1 MTVRPASAA
10 AGVWLV
16 AVFAVCILRARG
28 CAGFTG
34 SAGGEPLTRPTM
46 HPPMGT
52 DNLGRDEWSR
62 MLFGGR
68 VSLAAS
74 LSAAA
79 LAVILGTAAA
89 LVAQGIGGRGRC
101 HRRRRSE
108 RGAGDPG
115 PAHFAG
121 GRRRASG
128 RGSRPSS
135 WPSGSGLTP
144 GFARLARQALA
155 QVRSE
160 PYIAAAGAL
169 GADGMDTA
177 RRHMLPNALPRLLSL
192 ATTHYAWAF
201 AGITTLSFLGLSGSA
216 SRPEWGTML
225 NAARPYLRDAAWLAF
240 FPGGAIV
247 ATILSVHTLGAWL
260 ARRVTPAGR
269 RSGQCPVACGQ

>member
-1 MTVRPASAA
+1 VKVRLPAFAA
-10 AGVWLV
+10 AVWLAGVVGLCAAAPWLATASPVQPV
-16 AVFAVCILRARG
+16 AQ
-28 CAGFTG
+28 
-34 SAGGEPLTRPTM
+34 PLTRPAD

-62 MLFGGR
+62 MLYGGR

-79 LAVILGTAAA
+79 LAVILGTIAA
-89 LVAQGIGGRGRC
+89 LLAQGIGGAADATVVG
-101 HRRRRSE
+101 
-108 RGAGDPG
+108 GANAALAIPG
-115 PAHFAG
+115 LLISLAVVAVLGPGIEAVVLAVG
-121 GRRRASG
+121 L
-128 RGSRPSS
+128 
-135 WPSGSGLTP
+135 GLTP

-160 PYIAAAGAL
+160 PYVAAAGAL

-177 RRHMLPNALPRLLSL
+177 RRHMLPNALPRLMSL

-240 FPGGAIV
+240 FPGAAIV
-247 ATILSVHTLGAWL
+247 ATILSVHSLGGWL
-260 ARRVTPAGR
+260 AARMRRG
-269 RSGQCPVACGQ
+269 

>member
-1 MTVRPASAA
+1 MKVHFSPAA
-10 AGVWLV
+10 ATVWLV
-16 AVFAVCILRARG
+16 AVVAA
-28 CAGFTG
+28 
-34 SAGGEPLTRPTM
+34 SAAAPWLALQSPVQPVAQPLTRPLTF
-46 HPPMGT
+46 PPLGT

-62 MLFGGR
+62 MLYGGR

-79 LAVILGTAAA
+79 VAALLGTTAA
-89 LVAQGIGGRGRC
+89 LVAQGLGGAADATVTG
-101 HRRRRSE
+101 
-108 RGAGDPG
+108 GANAALAIPG
-115 PAHFAG
+115 LLTSLAVVAILGPGIESVVLAVG
-121 GRRRASG
+121 L
-128 RGSRPSS
+128 
-135 WPSGSGLTP
+135 GLTP

-169 GADGMDTA
+169 GAGGMDTA

-225 NAARPYLRDAAWLAF
+225 NAARPYLRESAWLAF
-240 FPGGAIV
+240 FPGAGIA
-247 ATILSVHTLGAWL
+247 ATVLSVHTLGAWL
-260 ARRVTPAGR
+260 ARRVTPGA
-269 RSGQCPVACGQ
+269 S

>member
-1 MTVRPASAA
+1 
-10 AGVWLV
+10 
-16 AVFAVCILRARG
+16 
-28 CAGFTG
+28 
-34 SAGGEPLTRPTM
+34 
-46 HPPMGT
+46 MGT

-89 LVAQGIGGRGRC
+89 LMAQGMGGAADATVVG
-101 HRRRRSE
+101 
-108 RGAGDPG
+108 GANAALAIPG
-115 PAHFAG
+115 LLISLAVVAVLGPGIEAVVLAVG
-121 GRRRASG
+121 L
-128 RGSRPSS
+128 
-135 WPSGSGLTP
+135 GLTP

-225 NAARPYLRDAAWLAF
+225 NAARPYLRDAAWLAL

-247 ATILSVHTLGAWL
+247 ATILSVHTIGTWL
-260 ARRVTPAGR
+260 ARRVTPG
-269 RSGQCPVACGQ
+269 G

>member
-1 MTVRPASAA
+1 MRRSQALAGGWLVGVIAVCLLAPWLTPASP
-10 AGVWLV
+10 VQPV
-16 AVFAVCILRARG
+16 AQ
-28 CAGFTG
+28 
-34 SAGGEPLTRPTM
+34 PLTAPLAY
-46 HPPMGT
+46 PPMGT

-62 MLFGGR
+62 MLYGGR
-68 VSLAAS
+68 VSLVAS

-79 LAVILGTAAA
+79 LAVILGTTAA
-89 LVAQGIGGRGRC
+89 LLAQGIGGAADATVLG
-101 HRRRRSE
+101 
-108 RGAGDPG
+108 GANTALAIPG
-115 PAHFAG
+115 LLISLAVVAVLGPGIEAVVLAVG
-121 GRRRASG
+121 L
-128 RGSRPSS
+128 
-135 WPSGSGLTP
+135 GLTP

-225 NAARPYLRDAAWLAF
+225 NAARPYLREAAWLAF
-240 FPGGAIV
+240 FPGAAIV

-260 ARRVTPAGR
+260 ARRVRPGAG
-269 RSGQCPVACGQ
+269 G